1 MLSAGIEPMQNVE
14 RLVVSALLDIDAGE
28 GFGEEAL
35 FAILGAVVGA
45 LVDLGH
51 KLGCLVE
58 NYLALVLLDEVVDKA
73 LSLELGCL
81 LFLSLVFLALEQICH
96 VVNGCVG
103 RCGLALFALRVG

>member
-1 MLSAGIEPMQNVE
+1 MCTSFFFLFFIVIYNQFLQKSYLVGDLGIRMLSAGIEPMQNVE

-51 KLGCLVE
+51 KLGCLVA
-58 NYLALVLLDEVVDKA
+58 NYLARVLVEEVGDKA
-73 LSLELGCL
+73 WSVEVGCL
-81 LFLSLVFLALEQICH
+81 
-96 VVNGCVG
+96 
-103 RCGLALFALRVG
+103 